1 MEKVYDIR
9 DYGAVGDG
17 IFNCTEAL
25 QKAIDECSANGGG
38 TVLVTSGKYLFYPLR
53 LRNDVRLEIAWDAVM
68 LAGTNPELYP
78 EVQPNPY
85 WNVGYALR
93 NNKRYVMYGEGISH
107 VCICGQGKIDFQ
119 GLSFVHVD
127 ENLKPFEGHW
137 KRKHDQLIPGR
148 SLFFVSCKDV
158 RLEDLTL
165 VDTAGWFTW
174 FLDCED
180 VLVRGVTMKA
190 DLRMPNSDGIHLGSC
205 RNVVVSDCNL
215 TNGDDCII
223 VRSMQE
229 QFDEPKACEN
239 ITVTNCVLQSSCDC
253 IRIGWTHDYLMRNC
267 TFSNLVIRDSRIG
280 IDVTSPRIKPLGQ
293 DQRDPPRYED
303 TPTPYPEVKPF
314 AVENML
320 FCNIEAQT
328 RLYVFGVNL
337 TDNEAVDYVRDISL
351 RGVHA
356 ISGRYPIIKA
366 LPEHHV
372 SDIEF
377 TDFVLEMRPVEGHPE
392 YEKDT
397 LNFKHA
403 ENVIFNNFR
412 IKKTY

>member
-1 MEKVYDIR
+1 
-9 DYGAVGDG
+9 
-17 IFNCTEAL
+17 
-25 QKAIDECSANGGG
+25 
-38 TVLVTSGKYLFYPLR
+38 
-53 LRNDVRLEIAWDAVM
+53 
-68 LAGTNPELYP
+68 
-78 EVQPNPY
+78 
-85 WNVGYALR
+85 
-93 NNKRYVMYGEGISH
+93 
-107 VCICGQGKIDFQ
+107 
-119 GLSFVHVD
+119 
-127 ENLKPFEGHW
+127 
-137 KRKHDQLIPGR
+137 
-148 SLFFVSCKDV
+148 
-158 RLEDLTL
+158 
-165 VDTAGWFTW
+165 
-174 FLDCED
+174 
-180 VLVRGVTMKA
+180 
-190 DLRMPNSDGIHLGSC
+190 
-205 RNVVVSDCNL
+205 
-215 TNGDDCII
+215 
-223 VRSMQE
+223 MQE

-356 ISGRYPIIKA
+356 ICGRYPVIKA